1 MDWRFEEISGIA
13 VFSRKV
19 KGSLKFNRLSS
30 LPIFSLGEESRFV
43 QIDKKKKNFNNNDI
57 IVLRNKNREIT
68 KKTFFPLSYSTLIVV
83 K

>member
-19 KGSLKFNRLSS
+19 KGSLKFNRLNS

-68 KKTFFPLSYSTLIVV
+68 KKTFSPFPIQH
-83 K
+83 